1 MLNIWQAKPQA
12 RNMPSTKFFTSK
24 AVLAVVFGIAAT
36 GVILNYANQGK
47 LGASAKKLANAI
59 TSGYGAGNLP
69 S

>member
-1 MLNIWQAKPQA
+1 
-12 RNMPSTKFFTSK
+12 MPSVKFFTSK

-36 GVILNYANQGK
+36 GVLLDYANRGK
-47 LGASAKKLANAI
+47 LGASAKKLANSI